1 MFQKVTKTE
10 WLMLLLTL
18 VFLSALTLLY
28 WKAADTAQGTDYT
41 ITITHREKE
50 PVTPAAPAPVNINT
64 ASSEELQT
72 LPGIGPAIAERII
85 VYREEHGLFPDIESL
100 LNVKGI
106 GEHTL
111 SEFRDLVTVGS
122 EGGEINTAEDHTE

>member
-18 VFLSALTLLY
+18 VFLSALALLY
-28 WKAADTAQGTDYT
+28 CAAAYTAQGTDYT
-41 ITITHREKE
+41 ITVTYREKE
-50 PVTPAAPAPVNINT
+50 SVTPTAPAPVNINT

-72 LPGIGPAIAERII
+72 LPGIGPAIAGRII
-85 VYREEHGLFPDIESL
+85 AYREEHGAFPDIESL

-111 SEFRDLVTVGS
+111 SEFRDLVTVGTES
-122 EGGEINTAEDHTE
+122 SEINTAEDHTE